1 MKEHAADQ
9 IRRPGKLLMLQTKP
23 CRSTPEADTVRIE
36 RCGRYFAAA
45 PATAPVRFS
54 RTRRH
59 DRDIEHHRIRRA
71 RIEDLTPHLSRFCS
85 PGLAQLEPGPVCAD
99 FEFAQSM
106 RAAVFRYRTIRGL
119 HLFGAIGEAW
129 FVLGCV
135 RQRGQSDSVDRI
147 SFGGPRQ
154 SFDWLLRPGDELFL
168 VALAPNEEERF
179 PREARSVAR
188 LAGHLCAGA
197 VASVWSAHTETAHEA
212 NRMLSRL
219 LNRAMLKEGEVECF
233 EEAVFKA
240 VIAELTDIRTIAGRV
255 NINSTA
261 ALVER
266 ACQTARNMPKCF
278 PMSDLCH
285 ALRVSSRSLL
295 YAFNAATGVG
305 PRAYFT
311 RRRLSYA
318 RHLLSGATGPRPKSV
333 TEAALAAGFTE
344 FGRFSGNYGAF
355 FGEKPSETLRRSRL
369 LAGESANTQS
379 RRIRA
384 QAGISWVKP
393 G

>member
-1 MKEHAADQ
+1 
-9 IRRPGKLLMLQTKP
+9 
-23 CRSTPEADTVRIE
+23 
-36 RCGRYFAAA
+36 
-45 PATAPVRFS
+45 
-54 RTRRH
+54 
-59 DRDIEHHRIRRA
+59 
-71 RIEDLTPHLSRFCS
+71 
-85 PGLAQLEPGPVCAD
+85 LAQLEPGPVCAD

-197 VASVWSAHTETAHEA
+197 VASVWSAHAETAHEA

-240 VIAELTDIRTIAGRV
+240 VIAELTDIRTIAVRGNV
-255 NINSTA
+255 NSTA

-266 ACQTARNMPKCF
+266 ACQTAKNMPKCF
-278 PMSDLCH
+278 RMSDLCH

-318 RHLLSGATGPRPKSV
+318 RHLLSGATGPRPKSI

-344 FGRFSGNYGAF
+344 FGRFSGNYGEF

-369 LAGESANTQS
+369 LAGESANIQS

-384 QAGISWVKP
+384 QAGISWV
-393 G
+393 